1 MALGP
6 LVGSIGVIA
15 AVALLLSRDTG
26 YERPERFIVATSP
39 GTRNVFW
46 APLPTLHDSTLP
58 PKDQVVQN
66 GQVLIDGAASRCTG
80 WICSE
85 HSDRG
90 LKEPVGLALF
100 QKGGGNAW
108 LYVSDPKVGFL
119 YRYEVSLTWRKTLE
133 AGPQEVVATDLK
145 ASAYWLAVDGF
156 GNIFYT
162 DAEAGTISMIAAEDV
177 SKGLKGRTLLSSK
190 TLSQVASPAGL
201 AADATALYWAN
212 LKGDQSTGTLLR
224 STASPLSL
232 ANTSNSSNVSS
243 SSAVT
248 LAGRKMAGKHYI
260 FQAAAKDICLA
271 GTNVFFTGDGKSLFA
286 VKADGSSEV
295 TEVASLKQPKGCSYD
310 QETTLF
316 VADQRLNGIYSLPA
330 NMQKLRQAKHVR
342 KVVSLKGPQ
351 QIAIF
356 YGPSSNKFLQPST

>member
-1 MALGP
+1 MYTVLQSLYRHQPG
-6 LVGSIGVIA
+6 LLHDA
-15 AVALLLSRDTG
+15 ADVTQKV
-26 YERPERFIVATSP
+26 EATSP

-58 PKDQVVQN
+58 PKEQVVQS
-66 GQVLIDGAASRCTG
+66 GQVLIDGAASKCAG

-85 HSDRG
+85 SDRG

-133 AGPQEVVATDLK
+133 AGPQEVVARDLK
-145 ASAYWLAVDGF
+145 DSAHWLAVDGF
-156 GNIFYT
+156 GNLFYT
-162 DAEAGTISMIAAEDV
+162 DAEAGSISMIAAEDV
-177 SKGLKGRTLLSSK
+177 SKGLSGAGRTLLSSE

-224 STASPLSL
+224 STVSPLSL
-232 ANTSNSSNVSS
+232 ANKTSKKAMNSS
-243 SSAVT
+243 AAMA
-248 LAGRKMAGKHYI
+248 LAGRQMAGRHYV
-260 FQAAAKDICLA
+260 FQAAVKDICLA

-286 VKADGSSEV
+286 VKADGSSDV
-295 TEVASLKQPKGCSYD
+295 TEVASLKQPKGCTYD
-310 QETTLF
+310 QETTVF
-316 VADQRLNGIYSLPA
+316 VADQSLNGIYSLPA

>member
-26 YERPERFIVATSP
+26 YERPERFIVVTSP

-58 PKDQVVQN
+58 PKDQVVHN
-66 GQVLIDGAASRCTG
+66 GQVLIDGTARCAG

-85 HSDRG
+85 QSDRG

-133 AGPQEVVATDLK
+133 AGPQEVVARDLK
-145 ASAYWLAVDGF
+145 DSAYWLAVDGF

-162 DAEAGTISMIAAEDV
+162 DAEAGSISMIAAEDV
-177 SKGLKGRTLLSSK
+177 SNGLAKGRTLLSSE

-224 STASPLSL
+224 SNVSPLSL
-232 ANTSNSSNVSS
+232 ANKTSKNA
-243 SSAVT
+243 SAAMT
-248 LAGRKMAGKHYI
+248 LAGRQMAGRHYV
-260 FQAAAKDICLA
+260 FQAAVKDICLA

-286 VKADGSSEV
+286 VKADGSSDP
-295 TEVASLKQPKGCSYD
+295 TEVASLKQPKGCTYD

-316 VADQRLNGIYSLPA
+316 VADQSLNGIYSLPA

-356 YGPSSNKFLQPST
+356 YGPSSNKFLQLSN